1 MPNGTESDEDL
12 LRRIRDDDE
21 QALERLVRRYQR
33 RLGEFARSIL
43 RSRDLAEEAVANV
56 FLNIW
61 RRRERVAVKTT
72 VRGYLY
78 AATGNQS
85 LKLLKER
92 KRHATVW
99 INDVH
104 ARHLI
109 DPRSTQSEINL
120 RELHD
125 AIEILVARMPPQ
137 RQLIFRLSR
146 LEGLSY
152 WEIAQSL
159 QLSEHTV
166 QNHMTQATRQLDA
179 DWPKM
184 RGGLESITAGESR
197 PSPTAKRS
205 RKPAHALT
213 KAAS

>member
-1 MPNGTESDEDL
+1 MPNGTESDEEL
-12 LRRIRDDDE
+12 LRRVRQDDE
-21 QALERLVRRYQR
+21 QALQRLVRRYQR
-33 RLGEFARSIL
+33 RLGEFSHSML

-56 FLNIW
+56 FLSIW
-61 RRRERVAVKTT
+61 RRRERLAVKTT
-72 VRGYLY
+72 VRGYLF

-109 DPRSTQSEINL
+109 DPRSTHSEINL

-125 AIEILVARMPPQ
+125 AIEVLVARMPPQ

-146 LEGLSY
+146 IEGLSY

-159 QLSEHTV
+159 KLSEHTV
-166 QNHMTQATRQLDA
+166 QNHMTQATRQLDVE
-179 DWPKM
+179 WPKL
-184 RGGLESITAGESR
+184 RGGLEAITTDAS
-197 PSPTAKRS
+197 K
-205 RKPAHALT
+205 RKPASKRAHKSTRAMT
-213 KAAS
+213 PVEA